1 MWLAEFGENDK
12 VVAVSKALGE
22 MLRVSLNI
30 NQTMVPLALELAH
43 TENYLKIQQQR
54 YIDKISY
61 QISGEAKLLTA
72 VVPKLILQPLIEN
85 AVYHGVKEKKDF
97 SVIRIRI
104 HRHGGKLL
112 INIMDNGVGIEAE
125 ALKQLRQQLQTPESF
140 PSDSVGLLN
149 VSKRIALLYGDSWSM
164 KIYSK
169 KGKGTLLKIEI
180 LLDKE
185 RETI

>member
-1 MWLAEFGENDK
+1 M
-12 VVAVSKALGE
+12 
-22 MLRVSLNI
+22 
-30 NQTMVPLALELAH
+30 
-43 TENYLKIQQQR
+43 
-54 YIDKISY
+54 
-61 QISGEAKLLTA
+61 
-72 VVPKLILQPLIEN
+72 
-85 AVYHGVKEKKDF
+85 
-97 SVIRIRI
+97 
-104 HRHGGKLL
+104 
-112 INIMDNGVGIEAE
+112 
-125 ALKQLRQQLQTPESF
+125 KQLRQQLQTPESF